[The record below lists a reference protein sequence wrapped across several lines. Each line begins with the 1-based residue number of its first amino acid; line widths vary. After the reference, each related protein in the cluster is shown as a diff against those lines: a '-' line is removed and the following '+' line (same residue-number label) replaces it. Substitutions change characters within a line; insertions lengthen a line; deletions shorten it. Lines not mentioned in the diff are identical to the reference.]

1 MGGVGECG
9 GVWPPKGAR
18 EAASF
23 LAVVASFLV
32 MHQRKSLNSHQPTP
46 LQLKFKTIKMREDE
60 AAKLGEAV
68 DAIMKKAETK
78 VNGGRHGA
86 GCFAWVS
93 KLLRSR
99 SYKRSNQYDSEMG
112 QVTTSHSS
120 HSANSADTASTSAV
134 NKSMEVNSR
143 IFGLAGA
150 KKASDPAHMLEQ
162 AASVMKARIEQLESR
177 ASEQRVEAARL
188 MKAGQKQ
195 AAMRALKKAKQ
206 LEASVAANS
215 ASLDAVEQQ
224 VDLLAQAAVQ
234 KTLTS
239 ALETTSKTMQKDKKM
254 VARAEKAVDD
264 VSEVRD
270 MAEDLNAA
278 MNELANHGAN
288 DIDEDE
294 LLEELEVM
302 MDQTDAAVDVDD
314 ESEFAASSINE
325 KRKLTGNGVG
335 VATTG
340 STVSATSSTLASL
353 KLPSVPRRKAVQE
366 EKSSL
371 LENDGAGM
379 VGVM

>member
-1 MGGVGECG
+1 
-9 GVWPPKGAR
+9 
-18 EAASF
+18 
-23 LAVVASFLV
+23 
-32 MHQRKSLNSHQPTP
+32 
-46 LQLKFKTIKMREDE
+46 MREDE

-68 DAIMKKAETK
+68 DAILKQAETK

-177 ASEQRVEAARL
+177 AAEQRVEAARL

-302 MDQTDAAVDVDD
+302 MDQTDSAVDVDD

-335 VATTG
+335 VAATG

>member
-1 MGGVGECG
+1 
-9 GVWPPKGAR
+9 
-18 EAASF
+18 
-23 LAVVASFLV
+23 
-32 MHQRKSLNSHQPTP
+32 
-46 LQLKFKTIKMREDE
+46 MREDE

-68 DAIMKKAETK
+68 DAILKKAETK

-99 SYKRSNQYDSEMG
+99 AYKRGNQYDSEMG
-112 QVTTSHSS
+112 QMSTSH
-120 HSANSADTASTSAV
+120 SADTASTSAV

-302 MDQTDAAVDVDD
+302 MDQTDSAVDVDD
-314 ESEFAASSINE
+314 ESEFAASSITE

-340 STVSATSSTLASL
+340 STVSATSSTLAAL
-353 KLPSVPRRKAVQE
+353 KLPSVPRRKAVQRE